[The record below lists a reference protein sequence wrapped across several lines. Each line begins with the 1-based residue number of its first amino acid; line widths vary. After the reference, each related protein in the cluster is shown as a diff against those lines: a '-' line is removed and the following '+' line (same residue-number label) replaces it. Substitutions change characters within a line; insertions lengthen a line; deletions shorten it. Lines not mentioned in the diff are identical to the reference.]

1 MAETSWQRADVV
13 SKFLD
18 ETRAAIPYGIDQVQI
33 ALRAIHHFRVRPQRF
48 IDLGCGDGYLA
59 RVILNEFPD
68 AQAVLV
74 DHSEAMLK
82 RAKIAMKEF
91 PRVQLVQKDLADP
104 LLAWTEPASAEL
116 VVASYSIHHL
126 PHERKRSLYQEIF
139 EILRPGG
146 MFLNIEHVASA
157 SPEIEAMWD
166 EAFIELIVDRT
177 GRPKD
182 EVAHEYHTRPDK
194 ADNILLSVDA
204 QVKWLQ
210 EIGFAHADCYFRF
223 LELAV
228 FGGVK
233 PSF

>member
-82 RAKIAMKEF
+82 RAKIADERV
-91 PRVQLVQKDLADP
+91 PAVQLVQEDLADP
-104 LLAWTEPASAEL
+104 LLAWTAASAEL

-139 EILRPGG
+139 R
-146 MFLNIEHVASA
+146 S
-157 SPEIEAMWD
+157 
-166 EAFIELIVDRT
+166 
-177 GRPKD
+177 
-182 EVAHEYHTRPDK
+182 
-194 ADNILLSVDA
+194 
-204 QVKWLQ
+204 
-210 EIGFAHADCYFRF
+210 
-223 LELAV
+223 
-228 FGGVK
+228 
-233 PSF
+233 